1 MKILRVITSM
11 NPEHGGPCQGIRN
24 SIPALHKLGVH
35 NEVVSF
41 DSPDAAFLGKDSFT
55 IHTLGPAK
63 GPYAYCPKLEQWL
76 LENFGRFDAVI
87 IHGLWLYNGYG
98 TFSAWKKY
106 KKNNNAA
113 PKLFVM
119 PHGMLDPYFQ
129 KAAGRKLKAIRNW
142 LFWKL
147 FENRIVNNTS
157 GVLFTCQEE
166 LRLAKT
172 TFTPYNP
179 NKEINVGYGITAPP
193 AEDAIV
199 QEAFFSKFPTI
210 KKDNYILFLSRINEK
225 KGVDLLINAYLE
237 LLKINNNM
245 PLLVIAG
252 PGLDTVYG
260 EGLQKLVN
268 DSGVSEK
275 VIFTG
280 MLTGNVKWGAI
291 YGSQVFILPS
301 HQENFGIAVAEALAC
316 SKAVLITNQI
326 NIWKEIEEG
335 KGGIVKTDT
344 QQGVA
349 DLLREW
355 LLMDDATKAEMGIN
369 ANRVYE
375 EHFAIEKAAVQLFK
389 SIS

>member
-24 SIPALHKLGVH
+24 SIPALQKLGVH

-41 DSPDAAFLGKDSFT
+41 DSPDASFLGIDNFT
-55 IHTLGPAK
+55 IHAIGPAK
-63 GPYAYCPKLEQWL
+63 GPYAYCASLKQWL
-76 LENFGRFDAVI
+76 VENFNRFDAVI
-87 IHGLWLYNGYG
+87 IHGLWLFNDYG
-98 TFSAWKKY
+98 TYSAWKEY
-106 KKNNNAA
+106 KKNNSTA
-113 PKLFVM
+113 PKLYVM

-129 KAAGRKLKAIRNW
+129 KAPGRKMKAIRNW

-147 FENRIVNNTS
+147 FENKAVNGST

-172 TFTPYNP
+172 TFTPYSP
-179 NKEINVGYGITAPP
+179 NNEINVGYGVTAPP
-193 AEDAIV
+193 AEDAVI
-199 QEAFFSKFPTI
+199 QEAFFSKFPQI
-210 KKDNYILFLSRINEK
+210 EKNNYILFLSRVNEK
-225 KGVDLLINAYLE
+225 KGVDLLVNAYIE
-237 LLKINNNM
+237 LLKINSNM

-252 PGLDTVYG
+252 PGLDTIYG

-268 DSGVSEK
+268 NAGVSEK

-280 MLTGNVKWGAI
+280 MLTGSAKWGAI

-316 SKAVLITNQI
+316 GKAVLITNQI

-335 KGGIVKTDT
+335 KGGVVNTDT
-344 QQGVA
+344 QEGVT
-349 DLLREW
+349 DLLKAW
-355 LLMDDATKAEMGIN
+355 LLMDDLKKAEMGSN
-369 ANRVYE
+369 AKKVYE
-375 EHFAIEKAAVQLFK
+375 QHYAIEKAAMQLFK
-389 SIS
+389 SIN